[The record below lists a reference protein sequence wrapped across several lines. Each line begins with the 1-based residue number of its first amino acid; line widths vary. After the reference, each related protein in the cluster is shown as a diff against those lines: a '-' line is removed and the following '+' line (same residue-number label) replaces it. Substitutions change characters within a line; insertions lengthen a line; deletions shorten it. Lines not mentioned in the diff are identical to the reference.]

1 MFGSPFFWC
10 CVPNLVSMTLTI
22 FILHCRLFI
31 GLTRDGLFFP
41 QVSMRTEVKFVRD
54 MLRGDDVFEIRLKL
68 LEQMPEEYPY
78 KNDE

>member
-1 MFGSPFFWC
+1 MGITHA
-10 CVPNLVSMTLTI
+10 V
-22 FILHCRLFI
+22 ILLLERTNALSV
-31 GLTRDGLFFP
+31 
-41 QVSMRTEVKFVRD
+41 QVSMRTEVKFVKD